1 MKSKHL
7 SRLLLAGSTAAL
19 GLGIPA
25 VLDTAHAAKSGSI
38 VLTGT
43 IAQNCS
49 ITVTPASAAS
59 TLTLTAT
66 QTNLNVGSVVEQC
79 NDFKGYK
86 ITVASTNNPSQG
98 SGNFTG
104 ILQGATSGNTD
115 TISYTVAYGQ
125 TSNVVP
131 ASTSLAE
138 SVTTKQLTATTNSVF
153 ISYTGVTTLGADTYS
168 DTLTLTMATN

>member
-25 VLDTAHAAKSGSI
+25 VLDTADAAQSGSI

-59 TLTLTAT
+59 TLTLTST

-86 ITVASTNNPSQG
+86 ISVASTNNPTQAG
-98 SGNFTG
+98 TGNFTG
-104 ILQGATSGNTD
+104 VLKGATSGNTD
-115 TISYTVAYGQ
+115 TISYTVAYATTG
-125 TSNVVP
+125 NVVP
-131 ASTSLAE
+131 ATSLAE

-153 ISYTGVTTLGADTYS
+153 VSFTGVTTLGADTYS
-168 DTLTLTMATN
+168 DTLTVTMATN